1 MMRMCQIERNNEV
14 QTSLSRALDSF
25 VAPLD
30 KDEDVLNFSDIR
42 NSSVSG
48 IKVSLHN
55 MMGLNDS
62 HRNTYAFEQ
71 L

>member
-1 MMRMCQIERNNEV
+1 MMRMCQIERNNEM

-25 VAPLD
+25 VALLD
-30 KDEDVLNFSDIR
+30 KDEDVLNFSEVR

-48 IKVSLHN
+48 IKVSMHN

-62 HRNTYAFEQ
+62 HRHTYAFEH